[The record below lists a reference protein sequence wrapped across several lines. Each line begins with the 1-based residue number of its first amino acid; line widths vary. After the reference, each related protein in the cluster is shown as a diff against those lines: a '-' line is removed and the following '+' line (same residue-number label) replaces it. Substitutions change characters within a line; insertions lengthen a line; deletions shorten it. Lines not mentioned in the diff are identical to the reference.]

1 MSTTRTTAAVCGI
14 ALALVAL
21 TWATAPRVRMP
32 SVFAD
37 RGERVFPQLTDPN
50 AAASLEVIEFDERSA
65 TVRPFKVQNRN
76 GRWTIPS
83 QHDYPADARDR
94 LAQTTAAIIALRK
107 DDVASDH
114 AADAE
119 RCGVLDPLDTTL
131 PSVKGRGTR
140 LTVRGQQGQ
149 VLADII
155 IGSTVEGHT
164 GFRYVRQPGQN
175 RIYISNVGDLKT
187 STAFGDWIDRDLLQ
201 VTTEEVDA
209 INLRNYSLDRSARRI
224 NPGEVILLQKR
235 GAGEWTIDGDPAN
248 APLKPAVVDQLLTR
262 LDDLSIVGVLP
273 KPAGITATLSTET
286 SSAALSASDRSDL
299 AGKGFYLAPDGRL
312 LSSQGEI
319 VIRTVRGV
327 FYTLRF
333 GEIAPPD
340 AAPAQAGT
348 PGENRYLFIMVD
360 FDPQSASTPGRAS
373 EGADKV
379 KLLRSRFAPWYYVI
393 AADSLTQ
400 IRVRRRDLVGRG

>member
-1 MSTTRTTAAVCGI
+1 MSATRTTAAICGI
-14 ALALVAL
+14 ALALIAL
-21 TWATAPRVRMP
+21 TWATAPRVRTP
-32 SVFAD
+32 SMSAD

-50 AAASLEVIEFDERSA
+50 AAASLEVIEFDERNA
-65 TVRPFKVQNRN
+65 TVRPFKVQNRG

-107 DDVASDH
+107 DDVASDN

-119 RCGVLDPLDTTL
+119 RCGVLDPVDTTV

-140 LTVRGQQGQ
+140 VTVRGQQGQ

-155 IGSTVEGHT
+155 IGGTVEGHP

-201 VTTEEVDA
+201 VTTDEVDA

-235 GAGEWTIDGDPAN
+235 RAGEWTIDGGPAN

-262 LDDLSIVGVLP
+262 LADLTIVGVLP

-286 SSAALSASDRSDL
+286 SSAALSAEDRADL
-299 AGKGFYLAPDGRL
+299 ARKGFYLAPDGQL

-333 GEIAPPD
+333 GEIAPHD

-373 EGADKV
+373 EGAGKV

-393 AADSLTQ
+393 AADSFRH
-400 IRVRRRDLVGRG
+400 IRVQRRDLVGEG